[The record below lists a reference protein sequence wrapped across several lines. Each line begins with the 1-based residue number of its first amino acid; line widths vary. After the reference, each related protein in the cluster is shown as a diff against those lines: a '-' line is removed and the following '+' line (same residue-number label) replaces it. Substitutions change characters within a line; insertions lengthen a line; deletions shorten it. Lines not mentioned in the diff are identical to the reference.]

1 MPILKHYLDS
11 LTQTQLKEQMLYLV
25 NTAAEYNHVDILDY
39 LNSLHIAIE
48 IKTDTEQCELAT
60 HIAAEKGAIEALQ
73 WLIQHKAPI
82 DDVCTGNT
90 LLHKASYQDDSRTLN
105 WLLSNKNAPKIAIDA
120 QNHEGKTALHV
131 ASDFMNV
138 NSVNLLL
145 TYNAS
150 RSVQDQEGNT
160 ALHLVTHSYLD
171 NKNRALI
178 YTLLDNPIQE
188 SGINIQNK
196 AGYTPLSLSL
206 TTRNCSY
213 PPRLR

>member
-1 MPILKHYLDS
+1 MQAAVKGGKSTLVQQLIKSGNKNTNNIAGFAIQYHQMPILKHYLDS

-105 WLLSNKNAPKIAIDA
+105 WLLSNRNAPKIAIDA

-150 RSVQDQEGNT
+150 KVC
-160 ALHLVTHSYLD
+160 
-171 NKNRALI
+171 KI
-178 YTLLDNPIQE
+178 K
-188 SGINIQNK
+188 K
-196 AGYTPLSLSL
+196 AI
-206 TTRNCSY
+206 RHCI
-213 PPRLR
+213 